1 MFLCYC
7 ARRAA
12 NVGPSAKARSVTATA
27 NASTQTDDDA
37 SATATATAN
46 ARTSKTTTTTRR
58 AAGDDDRDDASGC
71 QVTDHWYLLNDA
83 PVYIPRAGKKYHLK
97 KKCGS
102 MTYATKVPLTYAMQF
117 YEPCG
122 NCYVLRR

>member
-58 AAGDDDRDDASGC
+58 AAGDDDRDDASE
-71 QVTDHWYLLNDA
+71 VTDDWYLLNDA

-122 NCYVLRR
+122 NCYVARR

>member
-58 AAGDDDRDDASGC
+58 AAGDDDRDDASE
-71 QVTDHWYLLNDA
+71 VTDDWYLLNDA
-83 PVYIPRAGKKYHLK
+83 PVYIPRASKKYHLK

-102 MTYATKVPLTYAMQF
+102 MTYATTVPLTYAMQF
-117 YEPCG
+117 YERCG
-122 NCYVLRR
+122 NCFVARR